1 MSKKEEVFELG
12 SQKKYISWPVI
23 ALMDF
28 VTVIGFDDIIYNF
41 QNQGLGTITTWILM
55 LFLFVIPYEMMV
67 GHLGSVFNKEGGGLS
82 SWVRG
87 TWGDTWGYIAAWTYW
102 VVGLPYVVDV
112 ANSMVV
118 SFGWLVNGNA
128 SMQDRMSNS
137 LFALLT
143 ALIFTLFIFIQHRL
157 RNSLQWLGILGGGAM
172 FIMTV
177 LYVIMTF
184 AYLGKG
190 GTPHSQPFTLKS
202 IIPNFDFKYFTTLG
216 LFIFAM
222 NGSEYIAPYVN
233 EMKNGGRD
241 FSKAMWMLAIMT
253 GFLTVLGS
261 FSLGIFFN
269 AHNLPHDLKMNG
281 SYYAFQYMGNEFGVG
296 QLFMYIFSVTQA
308 IYMMAQLAV
317 LIDAGTRMFL
327 SDTAKKY
334 LPEGLTK
341 TDKRNLPINGYWM
354 TTGICTLILVL
365 SATLPNMN
373 SIFNQLLNLNG
384 IVSPFATCFL
394 FTSFITV
401 RMRQK
406 EFPSEFVFIKNRK
419 FSLIVGWWCLLF
431 TFSFACLSVF
441 QIDEPFGS
449 PAYWHVIMLNIIEP
463 LIMLAIGVLLPY
475 IAHYER
481 NHSKATN
488 RRNLGISYLVG
499 AALILGTVFTILGV
513 SHNNKLNSPLV
524 NTIELIVE
532 LVIIISIA
540 VVGFV
545 LGYRALKQSKK
556 LA

>member
-1 MSKKEEVFELG
+1 MPQEQFELG
-12 SQKKYISWPVI
+12 SEKKYISWPVI

-67 GHLGSVFNKEGGGLS
+67 GHLGSVFNSQSGGLS

-87 TWGDTWGYIAAWTYW
+87 TWGETWGYVAAWTYW
-102 VVGLPYVVDV
+102 VVGLPYLVDV

-118 SFGWLVNGNA
+118 SFGWLINGNA
-128 SMQDRMSNS
+128 SMQDHMSNS

-143 ALIFTLFIFIQHRL
+143 ALIFIQHRL
-157 RNSLQWLGILGGGAM
+157 RNSLEWLGILGGGAM

-190 GTPHSQPFTLKS
+190 GAPHSQPFTIKS
-202 IIPNFDFKYFTTLG
+202 IIPKFNFQYFTTLG

-233 EMKNGGRD
+233 KMKHGGRD

-269 AHNLPHDLKMNG
+269 AHHLPYDLKMNG

-296 QLFMYIFSVTQA
+296 KAFMYIFSITQA

-317 LIDAGTRMFL
+317 LIDAGTRMFF
-327 SDTAKKY
+327 SDTAKKF
-334 LPEGLTK
+334 LPTGLTK
-341 TDKRNLPINGYWM
+341 TDKRGLPINGYWL
-354 TTGICTLILVL
+354 TTAICTIILVL

-401 RMRQK
+401 RLRQK
-406 EFPSEFVFIKNRK
+406 EFPSEFVFLKNRK
-419 FSLIVGWWCLLF
+419 FALIVGWWCLIF
-431 TFSFACLSVF
+431 TFTFACLSVF
-441 QIDEPFGS
+441 QIDETFGS
-449 PAYWHVIMLNIIEP
+449 SAYWRVITLNLVEP
-463 LIMLAIGVLLPY
+463 LIMLAIGVLLPF
-475 IAHYER
+475 IAKYER
-481 NHSKATN
+481 NHSESINK
-488 RRNLGISYLVG
+488 RNLGIFYTLG
-499 AALILGTVFTILGV
+499 AVLIMFTIIPLFNISKNNHFNSAMVNNIELGV
-513 SHNNKLNSPLV
+513 
-524 NTIELIVE
+524 E
-532 LVIIISIA
+532 VIIVLSVAIA
-540 VVGFV
+540 GFV
-545 LGYRALKQSKK
+545 LGYRSFKQSN
-556 LA
+556 AAH

>member
-1 MSKKEEVFELG
+1 MPQEQLELG
-12 SQKKYISWPVI
+12 SEKKYISWPII

-87 TWGDTWGYIAAWTYW
+87 TWGDTWGYVAAWTYW
-102 VVGLPYVVDV
+102 VVGLPYLVDV

-118 SFGWLVNGNA
+118 SFGWLVNGDA
-128 SMQDRMSNS
+128 SMQDKMSNS

-157 RNSLQWLGILGGGAM
+157 RNSLQWLGILGGGSM

-190 GTPHSQPFTLKS
+190 GIPHSQPFTIKS
-202 IIPNFDFKYFTTLG
+202 IIPKFNFQYFTTLG

-233 EMKNGGRD
+233 EMKNGKRD
-241 FSKAMWMLAIMT
+241 FPKAMWMLAIMT

-269 AHNLPHDLKMNG
+269 AHNLPNDLKMNG

-334 LPEGLTK
+334 LPSGLTK
-341 TDKRNLPINGYWM
+341 TDRRGLPINGYWL
-354 TTGICTLILVL
+354 TTGICTVILVL

-401 RMRQK
+401 RLRQK
-406 EFPSEFVFIKNRK
+406 EFPSEFVFLKNRK
-419 FSLIVGWWCLLF
+419 FALIVGWWCLLF
-431 TFSFACLSVF
+431 TFTFACLSVF
-441 QIDEPFGS
+441 QIDEKFGTA
-449 PAYWHVIMLNIIEP
+449 AYWHVITLNLIEP
-463 LIMLAIGVLLPY
+463 VIMLAIGILLPY
-475 IAHYER
+475 IAKYEK
-481 NHSKATN
+481 NHSESVNK
-488 RRNLGISYLVG
+488 RNLAVFYIIGSIFILSTIIPLLRISQKN
-499 AALILGTVFTILGV
+499 T
-513 SHNNKLNSPLV
+513 LNSKFV

-532 LVIIISIA
+532 ILIIIIVAST
-540 VVGFV
+540 GFV
-545 LGYRALKQSKK
+545 LGIRSLKESKK
-556 LA
+556 VA

>member
-1 MSKKEEVFELG
+1 MPQEQFELG
-12 SQKKYISWPVI
+12 SEKKYISWPVI

-87 TWGDTWGYIAAWTYW
+87 TWGDTWGYVAAWTYW
-102 VVGLPYVVDV
+102 VVGLPYLVDV
-112 ANSMVV
+112 ANSMIV
-118 SFGWLVNGNA
+118 SFGWLINGDP
-128 SMQDRMSNS
+128 SMQDNMSNS

-172 FIMTV
+172 FIMTI

-190 GTPHSQPFTLKS
+190 GTPHSQPFTFKS
-202 IIPNFDFKYFTTLG
+202 IIPKFNFQYFTTLG

-233 EMKNGGRD
+233 KMKNGGRD

-269 AHNLPHDLKMNG
+269 AHDLPHDLKMNG

-296 QLFMYIFSVTQA
+296 QLFMYIFSITQA

-317 LIDAGTRMFL
+317 LIDAGTRMFF
-327 SDTAKKY
+327 SDTAKKF

-341 TDKRNLPINGYWM
+341 TDKRGLPINGYWL
-354 TTGICTLILVL
+354 TTAICTIILIL

-401 RMRQK
+401 RLRQT
-406 EFPSEFVFIKNRK
+406 EFPSKFVFIKNRK
-419 FSLIVGWWCLLF
+419 LALVVGWWCLIF

-449 PAYWHVIMLNIIEP
+449 TAYWHVIVLNIVEP
-463 LIMLAIGVLLPY
+463 LIMIAIGVLLPF
-475 IAHYER
+475 IAKYER
-481 NHSKATN
+481 NHSATVN
-488 RRNLGISYLVG
+488 KRNLAVFYTLG
-499 AALILGTVFTILGV
+499 ATLITFTIIPLFRISKRNTINSAMISNIELAIEVLIVLGV
-513 SHNNKLNSPLV
+513 AA
-524 NTIELIVE
+524 T
-532 LVIIISIA
+532 
-540 VVGFV
+540 GFV
-545 LGYRALKQSKK
+545 LGYRAFKQSKE

>member
-1 MSKKEEVFELG
+1 MQELEH
-12 SQKKYISWPVI
+12 KKYISWPVI

-67 GHLGSVFNKEGGGLS
+67 GHLGSVFSKEGGGLS

-118 SFGWLVNGNA
+118 SFGWLVNGNP
-128 SMQDRMSNS
+128 SMQDTMSNS
-137 LFALLT
+137 MFALLT
-143 ALIFTLFIFIQHRL
+143 AGIFTLFIFIQHHL
-157 RNSLQWLGILGGGAM
+157 RRSLEWLSIIGGGAM
-172 FIMTV
+172 FIATI

-184 AYLGKG
+184 TYLGQG
-190 GTPHSQPFTLKS
+190 NMPHTEPFTWKS
-202 IIPNFDFKYFTTLG
+202 MIPNFNLTYLTTLG

-222 NGSEYIAPYVN
+222 NGSEYIAPYVTQ
-233 EMKNGGRD
+233 MKNGPRD
-241 FSKAMWMLAIMT
+241 FPKAMWMLAIMT

-269 AHNLPHDLKMNG
+269 AHHLPNDLKMNG
-281 SYYAFQYMGNEFGVG
+281 SYYAFQYMGNEFGMG
-296 QLFMYIFSVTQA
+296 NFFLYAFSITQA

-334 LPEGLTK
+334 LPRQLTK
-341 TDKRNLPINGYWM
+341 LDERGLPINGYWL
-354 TTGICTLILVL
+354 TTGICMVIMVL

-394 FTSFITV
+394 FTSYIWV
-401 RMRQK
+401 RKHQDK
-406 EFPSEFVFIKNRK
+406 FPSEFVFIKNRK
-419 FSLIVGWWCLLF
+419 WALVVGWWCLILTF
-431 TFSFACLSVF
+431 TAATGSIF
-441 QIDEPFGS
+441 QVDEKFGS
-449 PAYWHVIMLNIIEP
+449 PAYWHVIALNLIEP
-463 LIMLAIGVLLPY
+463 LIMLGIGALLPW
-475 IAHYER
+475 IAAHQR
-481 NHSKATN
+481 KNDH
-488 RRNLGISYLVG
+488 
-499 AALILGTVFTILGV
+499 
-513 SHNNKLNSPLV
+513 
-524 NTIELIVE
+524 IEAN
-532 LVIIISIA
+532 IA
-540 VVGFV
+540 
-545 LGYRALKQSKK
+545 K
-556 LA
+556 